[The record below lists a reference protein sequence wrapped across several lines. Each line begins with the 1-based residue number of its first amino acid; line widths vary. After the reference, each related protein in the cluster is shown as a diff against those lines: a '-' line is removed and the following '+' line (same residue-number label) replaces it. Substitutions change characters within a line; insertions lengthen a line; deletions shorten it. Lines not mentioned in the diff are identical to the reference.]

1 MTKVMQAIMLNL
13 LGLSVIAISVGNVFM
28 AYVKPVM
35 RIPLIITGGILIALA
50 ILWFVDAVRSRD
62 SVHDEHTHGPDA
74 DRGAPHASHH
84 REPLS
89 AWFLLIPGVILFF
102 AAPPAL
108 GAYDAARA
116 EGNSIPVV
124 VSEDYTQPLPAGDP
138 VPIRVTD
145 FVIRAIDSGGVTV
158 QDRQVLMTGFVTP
171 DPDGGWWLAR
181 QSMACCAADA
191 QPVRVRIEGAPPEW
205 ENPPTEMWVDVTGTW
220 IPETLDISGG
230 TVPIP
235 SLAVDGIVA
244 IEPPASPYE

>member
-13 LGLSVIAISVGNVFM
+13 LGLGLIAISVTNMFM

-35 RIPLIITGGILIALA
+35 RVPLIVTGVALIALA
-50 ILWFVDAVRSRD
+50 VLWFVDALRERRRSAD
-62 SVHDEHTHGPDA
+62 DDHG
-74 DRGAPHASHH
+74 H
-84 REPLS
+84 REPMS
-89 AWFLLIPGVILFF
+89 AWFLLVPGVVLFF

-116 EGNSIPVV
+116 EGNSIPVA
-124 VSEDYTQPLPAGDP
+124 VSENYELPLPEGDP

-145 FVIRAIDSGGVTV
+145 FVIRTIDGGGATV
-158 QDRQVLMTGFVTP
+158 LDREVELTGFVTP
-171 DPDGGWWLAR
+171 APAGGWWLAR

-191 QPVRVRIEGAPPEW
+191 QPVRVKVKDAPAGWSDPAAE
-205 ENPPTEMWVDVTGTW
+205 TWVTLTGTW
-220 IPETLDISGG
+220 VPETLAISGS

-235 SLAVDGIVA
+235 SLSVSGVET

>member
-13 LGLSVIAISVGNVFM
+13 LGLGVIAISVTNMFM

-35 RIPLIITGGILIALA
+35 RIPLIITGVILMALA
-50 ILWFVDAVRSRD
+50 VLWFVDAMRERRRPAD
-62 SVHDEHTHGPDA
+62 HDHG
-74 DRGAPHASHH
+74 H

-89 AWFLLIPGVILFF
+89 AWFLLVPGVILFF

-116 EGNSIPVV
+116 EGNSVPVT
-124 VSEDYTQPLPAGDP
+124 VSEDYELPLPDGDP

-145 FVIRAIDSGGVTV
+145 FVIRTIDGGGATV
-158 QDRQVLMTGFVTP
+158 LDREVELTGFVTP
-171 DPDGGWWLAR
+171 DPAGGWWLAR

-191 QPVRVRIEGAPPEW
+191 QPVRVKIEDAPEAWSDPAAE
-205 ENPPTEMWVDVTGTW
+205 TWVTLTGTW
-220 IPETLDISGG
+220 VPEDLAIAGS

-235 SLAVDGIVA
+235 SLQVSGIEA